1 MFRRLAHLV
10 VVAASAAGSTGQS
23 LSELDWDRGLW
34 SAAKAGDLGRAQ
46 ELLGRRG
53 VDDKDRSGY
62 TPLHYA
68 ARNNKGA
75 MVTLLL
81 ENNADVNARV
91 STFGTF
97 TPVDS
102 PIAPLP
108 SPSSPKIFFE
118 YR

>member
-1 MFRRLAHLV
+1 M
-10 VVAASAAGSTGQS
+10 GQS

-34 SAAKAGDLGRAQ
+34 SAAKAGNLARAQ

-62 TPLHYA
+62 TALHYA
-68 ARNNKGA
+68 ARNNKLA

-91 STFGTF
+91 CTFDQT
-97 TPVDS
+97 
-102 PIAPLP
+102 APAPAHGIP
-108 SPSSPKIFFE
+108 SPPPPAAHPSNDQRFG
-118 YR
+118 